1 MSPLVLSWESWMD
14 LMKGYWVPLSPACIS
29 SSTFEFLGVRSMG
42 ILFPWEAQDEQSSFF
57 PSLFILLYHPSECL
71 DLLINDPAVTPSWL
85 LFAFFFFFLGVYLV
99 LTFQNLLNGP
109 ILLSL
114 FWLLALLIKMGGLQA
129 MINMQVNT
137 LKNSLDYPSIF
148 LDFFSSHSLGQGLVS
163 HSNGYSISTEN
174 RKCYE
179 TKIMRL
185 LSRLYGDMFS
195 GWPVNTISLSS
206 LFSLLSLNNWGW
218 LPWST
223 QWQWL
228 PSP

>member
-1 MSPLVLSWESWMD
+1 MSR
-14 LMKGYWVPLSPACIS
+14 SPD
-29 SSTFEFLGVRSMG
+29 R
-42 ILFPWEAQDEQSSFF
+42 WSSFN
-57 PSLFILLYHPSECL
+57 SLLTPLCLL
-71 DLLINDPAVTPSWL
+71 
-85 LFAFFFFFLGVYLV
+85 FFFFFPRSVSSPD
-99 LTFQNLLNGP
+99 FPDLLNGP

-114 FWLLALLIKMGGLQA
+114 LWLLALLIKMGGPQA
-129 MINMQVNT
+129 MISMQVNT
-137 LKNSLDYPSIF
+137 LKNSLYYPPIF

-163 HSNGYSISTEN
+163 YSNGYSISTEN

-195 GWPVNTISLSS
+195 GWPVNAISLSS